1 MARCEIKSSGR
12 PVCARCKRFCSRT
25 DIVSRLGPAQR
36 IAIVGGSIAGLTAAR
51 ELRACGFEGTLTVV
65 DRDPSSPYRRPD
77 VSKRLLFEELHDRT
91 RLAWPNELRVDLVA
105 PGEVVSLDLSSRAV
119 TVDARSGSTILPF
132 DGLVIATG
140 SRARRLPF
148 DADINNV
155 HWLRTAGDAA
165 KLRSALAECRRL
177 CVIGGGLIGLEVA
190 ALAASHGKQV
200 MVVEAAPLPMVSA
213 LGPEPAAAHMQL
225 LEARGVQFRLGAN
238 VSGLLDSGGGAAMV
252 RLASGEDIV
261 ADVVLVAVGA
271 APETGWLRG
280 NGLDLTDG
288 VLCDEHCA
296 VIGADDVVACG
307 DVARWF
313 NPLLGQRMRVE
324 HWTNAIEQ
332 GQHAARRVLGLH
344 ASTGFSSLPYF
355 WSDQADLKLQMVGS
369 GAGHD
374 EVVILERGV
383 KRLVVE
389 YRSQRG
395 LLAVLGVN
403 AGAAAMSRR
412 PEIVRTYVERS
423 ASVTA
428 MA

>member
-1 MARCEIKSSGR
+1 MSQFGR
-12 PVCARCKRFCSRT
+12 TNR
-25 DIVSRLGPAQR
+25 IVV
-36 IAIVGGSIAGLTAAR
+36 VGGSIAGLTAAR

-65 DRDPSSPYRRPD
+65 DRDSSSPYRRPE
-77 VSKRLLFEELHDRT
+77 VSKRLLLEELQDRT
-91 RLAWPNELRVDLVA
+91 RLAWPKELDVELLIPREVA
-105 PGEVVSLDLSSRAV
+105 ALDLSSRAI
-119 TVDARSGSTILPF
+119 TVDAQAASTILPF

-140 SRARRLPF
+140 SRACRLPF
-148 DADINNV
+148 DADIGNV

-165 KLRSALAECRRL
+165 KLRSALTDCRRL

-200 MVVEAAPLPMVSA
+200 MVVEAAPLPMVGV
-213 LGPEPAAAHMQL
+213 LGSEPAAAYLQM
-225 LEARGVQFRLGAN
+225 LEACGVQFRLGAN
-238 VSGLLDSGGGAAMV
+238 VSGLVDSGGGVAMV

-271 APETGWLRG
+271 APETGWLQG

-296 VIGADDVVACG
+296 VIGADSVVACG

-324 HWTNAIEQ
+324 HWANAIEQ
-332 GQHAARRVLGLH
+332 GRHAARRMLGLH
-344 ASTGFSSLPYF
+344 ASTGFSSVPYF

-369 GAGHD
+369 SAGHD
-374 EVVILERGV
+374 EVVIRERGA

-389 YRSQRG
+389 YRSQQG

-403 AGAAAMSRR
+403 AGAAVMSRR
-412 PEIVRTYVERS
+412 PEIVGTYLERS
-423 ASVTA
+423 ASETA

>member
-1 MARCEIKSSGR
+1 
-12 PVCARCKRFCSRT
+12 
-25 DIVSRLGPAQR
+25 VSQFGPTQR
-36 IAIVGGSIAGLTAAR
+36 IAVVGGSIAGLTAAR

-77 VSKRLLFEELHDRT
+77 VSKRLLLEELQDRT
-91 RLAWPNELRVDLVA
+91 RLAWPNELGVELVV
-105 PGEVVSLDLSSRAV
+105 PGEVVALDLSSRAI
-119 TVDARSGSTILPF
+119 TVDAQSASTILPF

-148 DADINNV
+148 DARIGNV

-165 KLRSALAECRRL
+165 KLRAPLADCRSL

-190 ALAASHGKQV
+190 ALAASHGKHV
-200 MVVEAAPLPMVSA
+200 MVVEAAPLPMVSV
-213 LGPEPAAAHMQL
+213 LGPEPAPAHLKL
-225 LEARGVQFRLGAN
+225 LEARGVKFRLGAD
-238 VSGLLDSGGGAAMV
+238 VSGLVDSGGGVTTV
-252 RLASGEDIV
+252 RLASGEDIG

-271 APETGWLRG
+271 APETGWLHG

-296 VIGADDVVACG
+296 VIGAEDVVACG

-324 HWTNAIEQ
+324 HWTSAIEQ
-332 GQHAARRVLGLH
+332 GQRAARRVLGLH
-344 ASTGFSSLPYF
+344 ASAGFSSLPYF

-369 GAGHD
+369 SAGHD
-374 EVVILERGV
+374 EVVILESGA

-395 LLAVLGVN
+395 LVAVLGIN
-403 AGAAAMSRR
+403 AGAAVMSRR
-412 PEIVRTYVERS
+412 REIVRTYLERS
-423 ASVTA
+423 ASETA
-428 MA
+428 VA